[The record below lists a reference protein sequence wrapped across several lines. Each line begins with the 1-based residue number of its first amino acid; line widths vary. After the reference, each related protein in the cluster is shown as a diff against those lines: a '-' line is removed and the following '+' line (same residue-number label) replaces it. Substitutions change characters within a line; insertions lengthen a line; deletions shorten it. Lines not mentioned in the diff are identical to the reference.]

1 MTNPS
6 KRTSA
11 NQANALQST
20 GPRTANG
27 RARSSQNA
35 LQHGVLSA
43 KLVLPGESL
52 DEYHALLQSLM
63 TELAPVGTLEQLL
76 VERIAV
82 AIWRQRRL
90 VGAESAAVTEAQLA
104 TGLLTMNRIMAI
116 TGLPFT
122 ERDWVSMVLQDL
134 PLAESLHAMQLELD
148 QISGSVVPDLAA
160 IRQHNP
166 NVWKSLC
173 QDCDVFDHMSPSE
186 QLEQAQ
192 MELTQ
197 THGSLA
203 SWLEAEYAQNA
214 KLLRV
219 IQAATTVREAQAMP
233 SQSDQL
239 ARYQAALDNE
249 WYKSMRTLR
258 DAQKFRQEQAAL
270 NATPLP
276 AS

>member
-1 MTNPS
+1 MTNAS
-6 KRTSA
+6 KRTKA

-20 GPRTANG
+20 GPRTPSG
-27 RARSSQNA
+27 RTRSSQNA

-63 TELAPVGTLEQLL
+63 SELLPVGTLEQLL

-104 TGLLTMNRIMAI
+104 TDLLTMNRIMAI

-122 ERDWVSMVLQDL
+122 ERDWVSMVLQDM
-134 PLAESLHAMQLELD
+134 PFAESLHVLQLEFD

-166 NVWKSLC
+166 NVWQSLC
-173 QDCDVFDHMSPSE
+173 QDCDVFDHMSPFE

-192 MELTQ
+192 MEL
-197 THGSLA
+197 
-203 SWLEAEYAQNA
+203 
-214 KLLRV
+214 
-219 IQAATTVREAQAMP
+219 I
-233 SQSDQL
+233 
-239 ARYQAALDNE
+239 
-249 WYKSMRTLR
+249 
-258 DAQKFRQEQAAL
+258 
-270 NATPLP
+270 
-276 AS
+276 

>member
-1 MTNPS
+1 M
-6 KRTSA
+6 
-11 NQANALQST
+11 
-20 GPRTANG
+20 
-27 RARSSQNA
+27 
-35 LQHGVLSA
+35 QHGVLSE
-43 KLVLPGESL
+43 KLVLPSESL
-52 DEYHALLQSLM
+52 DQYHALLQSLM

-116 TGLPFT
+116 TGLPFI

-134 PLAESLHAMQLELD
+134 PLAESLHALQLELD
-148 QISGSVVPDLAA
+148 QINGSVVPDLAA

-192 MELTQ
+192 MELAHS
-197 THGSLA
+197 HGSLT
-203 SWLEAEYAQNA
+203 SWLEAEYARNA